1 MEIIWP
7 FRPRRY
13 LYIQR
18 YSFAL
23 VIFQGEF
30 MPNYTENLVV
40 MSGTEEEVSKAVSSL
55 VKPNFSDKP
64 DPDEKFEVDFEGLI
78 PAPQFRPVPNAP
90 EPNILHRALYGE
102 IKMEDIEHWDVVN
115 PEHKKIRIP
124 KQLSKSIQAYRIP
137 FVKAAIS
144 YLSTRSGCRIGTK
157 EYTNYFKALLA
168 DVEAMEENLTKTGSP
183 TQYDWMMDNW
193 GSNYSCTVQVS
204 AHLKGS
210 KKYSIEIYFLTPWS
224 GVFPIM
230 NEFAKKNPNVMVEY
244 QTTDEDKDYSM
255 TYRFSKGKLVK
266 AVQEKHGR

>member
-7 FRPRRY
+7 GRLSRY
-13 LYIQR
+13 FYIPR

-102 IKMEDIEHWDVVN
+102 IKKEDIEQWDVGN

-144 YLSTRSGCRIGTK
+144 YLSTRSGCRIGTQ
-157 EYTNYFKALLA
+157 EYTNYFRALIA
-168 DVEAMEENLTKTGSP
+168 DVEAMENNLTRNGSP
-183 TQYDWMMDNW
+183 TLYDWMINNW
-193 GSNYSCTVQVS
+193 GADYSCTVQVS
-204 AHLKGS
+204 AQSKGP
-210 KKYSIEIYFLTPWS
+210 KKYSTEIYFLTPWS
-224 GVFPIM
+224 GVFPVVS
-230 NEFAKKNPNVMVEY
+230 EFAKNNPKVLIEY
-244 QTTDEDKDYSM
+244 LTTDEEKNYSM
-255 TYRFSKGKLVK
+255 TYRFKKGQLVN
-266 AVQEKHGR
+266 AVQVKRGR